1 MKISYSNKTLNA
13 KPSGLELAKYF
24 GKKGTSN
31 RIQFNTIECQVEDI
45 ETIVA
50 NGHTLAYQYKE
61 DNVMGDRR
69 KNYIGTDFIIIDIDS
84 IDLTMDEVI
93 DRASYKPTIIHTTF
107 SNLTEKKNNKYCYH
121 LIYCMNETLY
131 GEENFYRA
139 FSLFCSGIEEL
150 VDQKAK
156 DCHRITFTTNSSL
169 PNYQYK
175 LLGNTYSTS
184 TIINNSKYSE
194 TINGKEVRQ
203 AELSDLLDTKGG
215 ITNKYNKYNSSISY
229 SSNSKSEFSVKKMN
243 SSSIFYSSYNMKEE
257 DKNLTDKKGNWGLNE
272 KFISDLSKMKRKDFI
287 CTYSEVYDYITF
299 TPPTTTTKTEEGIVY
314 ADYRNVE
321 YYELP
326 SLWRI
331 NDSGERER
339 KKIEIGGRTTQ
350 LYVDINLFLLI
361 KPDITKEHLVY
372 EVVKDV
378 FENYKNTDRQFTNH
392 YILSMINNVWKNK
405 GKFKGN
411 PIPRR
416 FKILEYASGLTNMDC
431 VGIVRKLM
439 KDKSIGSIIDLS
451 LSLEENLVELRNMG
465 MKIKKN
471 RLMQFIKENHLEDY
485 IKSDKQI
492 KEERVLEIV
501 KTNPNTSLRKL
512 AEMCKEQNL
521 LVSYETIRK
530 ISRTMKN
537 D

>member
-31 RIQFNTIECQVEDI
+31 RIQFKTVECQVEDI

-61 DNVMGDRR
+61 DNVMGDRE

-121 LIYCMNETLY
+121 LIYCMDETLY
-131 GEENFYRA
+131 GEENFNYA

-150 VDQKAK
+150 VDQNAK
-156 DCHRITFTTNSSL
+156 DCHRITFTSNRSL

-257 DKNLTDKKGNWGLNE
+257 DKNLTNKKGYWGLDK
-272 KFISDLSKMKRKDFI
+272 KFISDLNKMKRKDFV
-287 CTYSEVYDYITF
+287 CNYSAVYDYITF
-299 TPPTTTTKTEEGIVY
+299 TPPTTTYTTEEGIVY
-314 ADYRNVE
+314 ADYRGMDF
-321 YYELP
+321 YELP
-326 SLWRI
+326 SLWRT
-331 NDSGERER
+331 NEVAERER
-339 KKIEIGGRTTQ
+339 QKEEKKRDDAIAKANKEREEGRAKYVINEEGEITVEQEEQEAQPEKKEEIEVEEEPPAEEHRSRETYADKSVESSAEYKATSSTQ
-350 LYVDINLFLLI
+350 TFKQLSKNKKY
-361 KPDITKEHLVY
+361 KSA
-372 EVVKDV
+372 V
-378 FENYKNTDRQFTNH
+378 FEAISKMPDSPVKFNE
-392 YILSMINNVWKNK
+392 K
-405 GKFKGN
+405 GKLAPVTTEEIEN
-411 PIPRR
+411 Y
-416 FKILEYASGLTNMDC
+416 L
-431 VGIVRKLM
+431 
-439 KDKSIGSIIDLS
+439 KS
-451 LSLEENLVELRNMG
+451 
-465 MKIKKN
+465 MKIPIDAIGTSDTDIQAW
-471 RLMQFIKENHLEDY
+471 LHTLEC
-485 IKSDKQI
+485 
-492 KEERVLEIV
+492 R
-501 KTNPNTSLRKL
+501 
-512 AEMCKEQNL
+512 
-521 LVSYETIRK
+521 
-530 ISRTMKN
+530 
-537 D
+537 

>member
-31 RIQFNTIECQVEDI
+31 RIQFKTVECQVEDI

-61 DNVMGDRR
+61 DNVMGDRK

-131 GEENFYRA
+131 GEENFYYA

-150 VDQKAK
+150 VDKNAT
-156 DCHRITFTTNSSL
+156 DCHRITFTSNRSL

-184 TIINNSKYSE
+184 TIINNSKNSE

-203 AELSDLLDTKGG
+203 AELSDLLATKGG
-215 ITNKYNKYNSSISY
+215 ITNEYNKYNSSISY

-257 DKNLTDKKGNWGLNE
+257 DKNLTNKKGYWGLDK
-272 KFISDLSKMKRKDFI
+272 KFISDLNKMKRKDFV
-287 CTYSEVYDYITF
+287 CNYSAVYDYITF
-299 TPPTTTTKTEEGIVY
+299 TPPTTTYTTEEGIVY
-314 ADYRNVE
+314 ADYRGMDF
-321 YYELP
+321 YELP
-326 SLWRI
+326 SLWRT
-331 NDSGERER
+331 NEVGERER
-339 KKIEIGGRTTQ
+339 QKIGIGCRTTQ
-350 LYVDINLFLLI
+350 LYVETNLFILI

-378 FENYKNTDRQFTNH
+378 FENYDNSDKQFTNH
-392 YILSMINNVWKNK
+392 YILSVVNDVWKKKNEFN
-405 GKFKGN
+405 GH
-411 PIPRR
+411 PIPRQ
-416 FKILEYASGLTNMDC
+416 FKILQYGDGMTKMAC

-439 KDKSIGSIIDLS
+439 KDDSIGSIIDSKLS
-451 LSLEENLVELRNMG
+451 IEENISEFKKFGIN
-465 MKIKKN
+465 IKKK
-471 RLMQFIKENHLEDY
+471 RLLQFIKENQLEGY

-492 KEERVLEIV
+492 KEECILSIV
-501 KTNPNTSLRKL
+501 KANPDASLRKL
-512 AEMCKEQNL
+512 AEKCKEQNID
-521 LVSYETIRK
+521 VSYETIRK
-530 ISRTMKN
+530 ISRKI

>member
-1 MKISYSNKTLNA
+1 
-13 KPSGLELAKYF
+13 
-24 GKKGTSN
+24 
-31 RIQFNTIECQVEDI
+31 
-45 ETIVA
+45 
-50 NGHTLAYQYKE
+50 
-61 DNVMGDRR
+61 
-69 KNYIGTDFIIIDIDS
+69 
-84 IDLTMDEVI
+84 MD
-93 DRASYKPTIIHTTF
+93 
-107 SNLTEKKNNKYCYH
+107 
-121 LIYCMNETLY
+121 ETLY
-131 GEENFYRA
+131 GEENFYYA

-150 VDQKAK
+150 VDKNAT
-156 DCHRITFTTNSSL
+156 DCHRITFTSNSSL

-184 TIINNSKYSE
+184 TIINNSKNSE

-215 ITNKYNKYNSSISY
+215 ITNEYNKYNSSMNY

-243 SSSIFYSSYNMKEE
+243 SSSIFSSSHNMKEE
-257 DKNLTDKKGNWGLNE
+257 DKNLTNKKGYWGLDK
-272 KFISDLSKMKRKDFI
+272 KFISDLSKMKRKDFV
-287 CTYSEVYDYITF
+287 CNYSAVYDYITF
-299 TPPTTTTKTEEGIVY
+299 TPPTITRKTEEGIVY
-314 ADYRNVE
+314 ADYRDVE

-501 KTNPNTSLRKL
+501 KANPNASLRKL

>member
-31 RIQFNTIECQVEDI
+31 RIQFKTVECQVEDI

-61 DNVMGDRR
+61 DNVMGDRE

-121 LIYCMNETLY
+121 LIYCMDATLY
-131 GEENFYRA
+131 GEENFNYA
-139 FSLFCSGIEEL
+139 FSLFCSGIKEL
-150 VDQKAK
+150 VDKNAK
-156 DCHRITFTTNSSL
+156 DCHRITFTSNSSL

-184 TIINNSKYSE
+184 DIKETTE

-203 AELSDLLDTKGG
+203 PKLSDLLDAKGG
-215 ITNKYNKYNSSISY
+215 ITNEYNKYNSSISY

-243 SSSIFYSSYNMKEE
+243 SSSIFYSSDNMKEE
-257 DKNLTDKKGNWGLNE
+257 EKNLTDKKGNWGLNE

-299 TPPTTTTKTEEGIVY
+299 TPPTITRKTEEGIVY
-314 ADYRNVE
+314 ADYRDVE

-331 NDSGERER
+331 NEEGERER

-361 KPDITKEHLVY
+361 KPDISKEHLVY

-439 KDKSIGSIIDLS
+439 KDNSIGSIIDLS
-451 LSLEENLVELRNMG
+451 LSLEKNLVELRNMG

-501 KTNPNTSLRKL
+501 KANPNASLRKL

>member
-1 MKISYSNKTLNA
+1 MNISFSNKKLKA
-13 KPSGLELAKYF
+13 KPSGMELSKYF
-24 GKKGTSN
+24 GKKGTSS
-31 RIQFNTIECQVEDI
+31 RIQFKTVECQVEDI
-45 ETIVA
+45 ETIIA

-61 DNVMGDRR
+61 DNVMEDRK

-84 IDLTMDEVI
+84 TDLTIDEVI
-93 DRASYKPTIIHTTF
+93 DKATYKPTIIHTTF

-121 LIYCMNETLY
+121 LLYCLDETLF
-131 GEENFYRA
+131 GEENFNYA
-139 FSLFCSGIEEL
+139 FSYFSSGIEDL

-156 DCHRITFTTNSSL
+156 DCHRITFTSNSSL
-169 PNYQYK
+169 PNYEYR
-175 LLGNTYSTS
+175 LLGDTYPTS
-184 TIINNSKYSE
+184 IIINNTNYSE
-194 TINGKEVRQ
+194 TIYGKEVRQ
-203 AELSDLLDTKGG
+203 AELSDLLATKGG
-215 ITNKYNKYNSSISY
+215 ITNEYNKYKSSMSY
-229 SSNSKSEFSVKKMN
+229 SSNKESDFYVNKIN

-257 DKNLTDKKGNWGLNE
+257 DKNLTDKKGDWGLNK
-272 KFISDLSKMKRKDFI
+272 KFIYDLSKMNRKEFI

-299 TPPTTTTKTEEGIVY
+299 TPPTITRKTEEGIVY

-392 YILSMINNVWKNK
+392 YILSMINNVWKKKNEFI
-405 GKFKGN
+405 GH
-411 PIPRR
+411 PIPKK
-416 FKILEYASGLTNMDC
+416 FKILRYADGMTQMAC
-431 VGIVRKLM
+431 IGIVRKLM
-439 KDKSIGSIIDLS
+439 KDDSIGSVIDINLS
-451 LSLEENLVELRNMG
+451 IEENLVEFGKMG

-471 RLMQFIKENHLEDY
+471 RLMQFIKDNNLENY
-485 IKSDKQI
+485 IRSDKQI
-492 KEERVLEIV
+492 KAERVLDIV
-501 KTNPNTSLRKL
+501 KANPNASLRKL
-512 AEMCKEQNL
+512 AEMCKEQNI

>member
-1 MKISYSNKTLNA
+1 MKLTISDKTLNA
-13 KPSGLELAKYF
+13 KPSGFELAKYF
-24 GKKGTSN
+24 GKKGTSS
-31 RIQFNTIECQVEDI
+31 RIQFNTVECQVDDI

-50 NGHTLAYQYKE
+50 TGHTLAYQYKE
-61 DNVMGDRR
+61 DNVMGDRE

-131 GEENFYRA
+131 GEENFKYA
-139 FSLFCSGIEEL
+139 FSLFCSGIKEL
-150 VDQKAK
+150 VDKNAK
-156 DCHRITFTTNSSL
+156 DCHRITFTSNSSL

-184 TIINNSKYSE
+184 TIINNSKNSE

-215 ITNKYNKYNSSISY
+215 ITNEYNKYNSSISY

-272 KFISDLSKMKRKDFI
+272 QFISDLSKMKRKDFI

-314 ADYRNVE
+314 ADYRDVE

-339 KKIEIGGRTTQ
+339 KKIEIGGRTTH

-451 LSLEENLVELRNMG
+451 LSFEENLVELRNMG

-501 KTNPNTSLRKL
+501 KANPNASLRKL

>member
-31 RIQFNTIECQVEDI
+31 RIQFKTVECQVEDI

-50 NGHTLAYQYKE
+50 NGHTLAYQCKE
-61 DNVMGDRR
+61 DNVMEDRS

-139 FSLFCSGIEEL
+139 FSLFCSGIEKL
-150 VDQKAK
+150 VDQNAK
-156 DCHRITFTTNSSL
+156 DCHRITFTSNSRL
-169 PNYQYK
+169 PKYQYK
-175 LLGNTYSTS
+175 FLGNIYSTS
-184 TIINNSKYSE
+184 DIINTTESL
-194 TINGKEVRQ
+194 TINGKEVSQ
-203 AELSDLLDTKGG
+203 PKLSDLLITKGD
-215 ITNKYNKYNSSISY
+215 ILNVDNNYNSSFSY
-229 SSNSKSEFSVKKMN
+229 SLDTKSEFYVKKMN

-272 KFISDLSKMKRKDFI
+272 QFIYDLSKMNRKDFI
-287 CTYSEVYDYITF
+287 CTYSAVYDYITF
-299 TPPTTTTKTEEGIVY
+299 TPPTITRKTEEGIVY

-501 KTNPNTSLRKL
+501 KANPNASLRKL

>member
-1 MKISYSNKTLNA
+1 MRITYSNKVLKT
-13 KPSGLELAKYF
+13 KPKGAELGKYF
-24 GKKGTSN
+24 GKQGTST
-31 RIQFNTIECQVEDI
+31 RIKFKTMECQMEDL

-50 NGHTLAYQYKE
+50 NGHTLAYQYVR
-61 DNVMGDRR
+61 DDVMGDRK

-84 IDLTMDEVI
+84 TDLTIDEII
-93 DRASYKPTIIHTTF
+93 DRTTYKPTIIHTTF
-107 SNLTEKKNNKYCYH
+107 SNLTENKNNKYCYH
-121 LIYCMNETLY
+121 LIYCMDETLY
-131 GEENFYRA
+131 GEDNFNYA
-139 FSLFCSGIEEL
+139 FSHFSIGIENL

-156 DCHRITFTTNSSL
+156 DCHRITFTSNSSL
-169 PNYQYK
+169 PKYQYK
-175 LLGNTYSTS
+175 FLGNIYSTS
-184 TIINNSKYSE
+184 DIINTTESL
-194 TINGKEVRQ
+194 TINGKEVSQ
-203 AELSDLLDTKGG
+203 PKLSDLLITKGD
-215 ITNKYNKYNSSISY
+215 ISDESNKYNSSISY
-229 SSNSKSEFSVKKMN
+229 SLDTKSEFYVKKMN
-243 SSSIFYSSYNMKEE
+243 SSSIFYFSDNMKEE
-257 DKNLTDKKGNWGLNE
+257 EKNLTDKKGDWGLNK
-272 KFISDLSKMKRKDFI
+272 KFIYDLSKMNRKEFI

-392 YILSMINNVWKNK
+392 YILSMINNVWKKKNEFI
-405 GKFKGN
+405 GH
-411 PIPRR
+411 PIPKK
-416 FKILEYASGLTNMDC
+416 FKILRYADGMTQMAC

-439 KDKSIGSIIDLS
+439 KDDSIGSVIDINLS
-451 LSLEENLVELRNMG
+451 IEENLVEFGKMG

-471 RLMQFIKENHLEDY
+471 RLMQFIKDNHLDEF
-485 IKSDKQI
+485 IKSDRQI

-512 AEMCKEQNL
+512 AEMCKEQNI

-530 ISRTMKN
+530 ISRTTKI